1 MFCTHCGAPLRDGAK
16 FCEAC
21 GASQPQN
28 RAAKDAAPKREK
40 HPPKEPPAPKKRS
53 GAARTVLIAAL
64 VLVLALACGFGL
76 FKLFGEKTTGPSSDR
91 PTLSTDE
98 TKRDD
103 ASGNTDDPSGSTPAD
118 GDTSRIQTLVRPRL
132 LQLFGVSTG
141 TQVTPSVAPYA
152 VSSDRSELV
161 NADHIHLSDEMWE
174 KLEENL
180 FVVGGWGRS
189 EFFEIYEDNRYD
201 QTPNFVTVDSMM
213 HTYHLYFSLLLNRTE
228 KEYLSAQLAWLSD
241 AMLDASIAQYE
252 TLAGSEWETAAA
264 RNVAFFAVGAL
275 LQDDSTAV
283 PDYAQQTVTAE
294 YDAISAAQG
303 IDYSAL
309 TGELL
314 DYSQFKPRGYYA
326 GDETLERYFRAMMW
340 YGQINFSQKDEDL
353 NRSALLMTLAMRTA
367 DLDTWEQIYTVTSCF
382 AGASDDLSY
391 YEYEPAIEKAYAG
404 ASGDLPATGALINNG
419 RCFDA
424 FQDYISEMKAPQIN
438 SIPVVDPDGTVDLAE
453 NGKGFR
459 FMGQRF
465 TIDAAIM
472 QQLVYYSVKENSSG
486 ERRMLP
492 DTLDMAAALGSD
504 TALDI
509 LSEQGET
516 DYENYSEKMDAV
528 REAVQ
533 DAPEELW
540 SASLYAGW
548 LYTLSPLL
556 EEKGD
561 GWPAFMQS
569 EQWAKKSLETYCGS
583 FTELKHDTV
592 LYAKQVMA
600 EMGGGP
606 MEELDD
612 RGYVEPEYEV
622 YSRFMQLAQQ
632 TSDGLSA
639 LGMLSD
645 ADRENLSRLASL
657 AEQLMTISEKE
668 LRGETLTDA
677 EYDLIRDYGGTL
689 EHFWIE
695 AVKDKSESPYLDS
708 REIPASL
715 VTDLATDPNGSVLEI
730 ANGRPIQIYVAVPV
744 DGTLRIAVGA
754 VYDFYQF
761 TQPLSDRLTDKEWR
775 QMSGEWALDDGTYNW
790 DAKIDKPWWTESYRA
805 EP

>member
-1 MFCTHCGAPLRDGAK
+1 
-16 FCEAC
+16 
-21 GASQPQN
+21 
-28 RAAKDAAPKREK
+28 
-40 HPPKEPPAPKKRS
+40 
-53 GAARTVLIAAL
+53 
-64 VLVLALACGFGL
+64 
-76 FKLFGEKTTGPSSDR
+76 
-91 PTLSTDE
+91 
-98 TKRDD
+98 
-103 ASGNTDDPSGSTPAD
+103 
-118 GDTSRIQTLVRPRL
+118 
-132 LQLFGVSTG
+132 
-141 TQVTPSVAPYA
+141 
-152 VSSDRSELV
+152 
-161 NADHIHLSDEMWE
+161 
-174 KLEENL
+174 
-180 FVVGGWGRS
+180 
-189 EFFEIYEDNRYD
+189 
-201 QTPNFVTVDSMM
+201 
-213 HTYHLYFSLLLNRTE
+213 
-228 KEYLSAQLAWLSD
+228 
-241 AMLDASIAQYE
+241 
-252 TLAGSEWETAAA
+252 
-264 RNVAFFAVGAL
+264 
-275 LQDDSTAV
+275 
-283 PDYAQQTVTAE
+283 
-294 YDAISAAQG
+294 
-303 IDYSAL
+303 
-309 TGELL
+309 
-314 DYSQFKPRGYYA
+314 
-326 GDETLERYFRAMMW
+326 
-340 YGQINFSQKDEDL
+340 
-353 NRSALLMTLAMRTA
+353 
-367 DLDTWEQIYTVTSCF
+367 
-382 AGASDDLSY
+382 
-391 YEYEPAIEKAYAG
+391 
-404 ASGDLPATGALINNG
+404 
-419 RCFDA
+419 
-424 FQDYISEMKAPQIN
+424 
-438 SIPVVDPDGTVDLAE
+438 
-453 NGKGFR
+453 
-459 FMGQRF
+459 MGQRF

-472 QQLVYYSVKENSSG
+472 QQLVYNSVKENSSG

-612 RGYVEPEYEV
+612 RGYVEPEREV

>member
-1 MFCTHCGAPLRDGAK
+1 
-16 FCEAC
+16 
-21 GASQPQN
+21 
-28 RAAKDAAPKREK
+28 
-40 HPPKEPPAPKKRS
+40 
-53 GAARTVLIAAL
+53 
-64 VLVLALACGFGL
+64 
-76 FKLFGEKTTGPSSDR
+76 
-91 PTLSTDE
+91 
-98 TKRDD
+98 
-103 ASGNTDDPSGSTPAD
+103 
-118 GDTSRIQTLVRPRL
+118 
-132 LQLFGVSTG
+132 
-141 TQVTPSVAPYA
+141 
-152 VSSDRSELV
+152 
-161 NADHIHLSDEMWE
+161 
-174 KLEENL
+174 
-180 FVVGGWGRS
+180 
-189 EFFEIYEDNRYD
+189 
-201 QTPNFVTVDSMM
+201 
-213 HTYHLYFSLLLNRTE
+213 
-228 KEYLSAQLAWLSD
+228 
-241 AMLDASIAQYE
+241 
-252 TLAGSEWETAAA
+252 
-264 RNVAFFAVGAL
+264 
-275 LQDDSTAV
+275 
-283 PDYAQQTVTAE
+283 
-294 YDAISAAQG
+294 
-303 IDYSAL
+303 
-309 TGELL
+309 
-314 DYSQFKPRGYYA
+314 
-326 GDETLERYFRAMMW
+326 MMW

-404 ASGDLPATGALINNG
+404 ASGDLPATGALLNNG
-419 RCFDA
+419 TCFNA
-424 FQDYISEMKAPQIN
+424 FQDCISEMKAPQIN
-438 SIPVVDPDGTVDLAE
+438 TIPVVDPDGTVDLAE

-472 QQLVYYSVKENSSG
+472 QQLVYNSVKENSSG

-509 LSEQGET
+509 LTEQGET

-612 RGYVEPEYEV
+612 RGYVEPEREV